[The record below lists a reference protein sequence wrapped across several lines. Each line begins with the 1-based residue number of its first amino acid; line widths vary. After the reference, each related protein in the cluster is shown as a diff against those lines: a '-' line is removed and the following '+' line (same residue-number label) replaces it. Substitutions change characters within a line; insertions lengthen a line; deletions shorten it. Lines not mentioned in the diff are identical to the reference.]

1 MELPTEFDGPVDG
14 RFVIEHAVGE
24 GAAGLVFRALDLK
37 TQRTVALKV
46 FHERFQPPDEEGVS
60 PGERAARAE
69 RDLLIGLKHPGI
81 IEIMDAGFSETLQR
95 AYLVM
100 EWVDGRQLNRYH
112 ESTPLGVREI
122 VGVGIMV
129 ARALDKL
136 HGLGIVHRDLK
147 PSNLLL
153 RRRPPRDELLPELE
167 VEPVLIDFGIATKA
181 PGAEVAGTPAYMS
194 PEQARGEQS
203 IDHRTD
209 LYSLGATMFELLVG
223 RPPHQGASPLATLA
237 RLATTPAPRASS
249 FRTDL
254 PHALDDTIDALLQTD
269 PRQRPKDA
277 ATVQQMLAKCLDEP
291 MPQSFPDR
299 EASSRLGTGTTRL
312 VTTVVAMG
320 LSGEVEQQSAL
331 VELRRAGAE
340 AVPLGRDA
348 VVAHLGVTKATGGE
362 ARAAIELSGTLA
374 SAGASV
380 GIASGRARLQ
390 GSEGGRVRP
399 VGEVVDRAATLARE
413 AKGSEVI
420 ADATTSELGRGR
432 FQFRMRGDGSAI
444 VGARLSR
451 HPSDGSGGA
460 PFVGRDAELA
470 QILSA
475 YDRAISDTHSMVVSV
490 CGPPGIGKSRLQREC
505 VARISTGEEPPRV
518 VVQRSDAYG
527 SRHILGAAAN
537 ILRSLVELPRRADP
551 GQIEHAIVERLGPET
566 MSELT
571 RENRQLLTG
580 LLSGAEPPEGFD
592 PAGSRDALWLA
603 MTDLVTRVLSNE
615 PLVLVAEDLQWADS
629 ESIAWLDHVLGRSSR
644 NPLFLL
650 SCVRPA
656 FWDEEP
662 DRFANRDHLRIDL
675 RPISHKAVRIIA
687 EAVLGGKATPEHLD
701 GISYQAAGSPL
712 FAEELARLAASGK
725 SAKHAPTIEAAIQAS
740 LDTLEQ
746 APLDALSR
754 LSVLGQTCWDAA
766 LTAFGMTPS
775 EEVMRKLVAQ
785 DVLVE
790 QSSSRFQGTKE
801 YVFKHALVRDVAYS
815 SLSEQHRRSLHAAA
829 GHWLAKMGEDAA
841 TIAGQLDLGQEH
853 TLAATHWER
862 AAARALAANAL
873 ADALIMAERALDF
886 SENNE
891 DSFRRASYLDE
902 AHSRLDPR
910 ASDRE
915 AAISA
920 MESSAYDAASRIR
933 AQGARA
939 RYDDAR
945 GIGRDVDQRLA
956 EARDEAARL
965 QLTEEVARCSAT
977 LASRAA
983 YAGDF
988 ETAEAEVQR
997 LLDLSLHRV
1006 HGARVD
1012 AYQTLAIIRQV
1023 KGQVSASLDARKSAV
1038 EAAREA
1044 GLREREAMLTT
1055 NLGFALSTVGARKE
1069 AREALE
1075 RGLLVAEQ
1083 IGSPGAT
1090 RHAQMNLLGWAGLYG
1105 SDRSL
1110 DTFLSDTRA
1119 EADSAATGY
1128 WTSADRSN
1136 LGILYYRG
1144 VELLR
1149 SNNEKA
1155 KKRALTLLR
1164 MSVEGYRDLQ
1174 HRDVL
1179 PVALGMWAEAERLCK
1194 NPIKAAELG
1203 GEAANL
1209 LLQGAPSLLNE
1220 SPVFLTLYKARTEL
1234 GDVEGARDAL
1244 ASSIR
1249 PLLRRLNGLVAS
1261 PYATTF
1267 LTQLPQ
1273 NAELV
1278 AAADAAGL
1286 LPDSVHRILADASR
1300 V

>member
-24 GAAGLVFRALDLK
+24 GASGLVFRALDLK
-37 TQRTVALKV
+37 TQRSVALKV
-46 FHERFQPPDEEGVS
+46 FHQSFDPPDVDGMT
-60 PGERAARAE
+60 PGEHAARAE
-69 RDLLIGLKHPGI
+69 RDLLIGLHHPGI
-81 IEIMDAGFSETLQR
+81 IEILDAGFSDSLQR

-100 EWVDGRQLNRYH
+100 EWVDGRELNRHH

-122 VGVGIMV
+122 IGVGILV
-129 ARALDKL
+129 SRALGKL
-136 HGLGIVHRDLK
+136 HSLGIVHRDLK
-147 PSNLLL
+147 PSNLIL
-153 RRRPPRDELLPELE
+153 RRRPPREELLPELE
-167 VEPVLIDFGIATKA
+167 VEPVLIDFGIATRQPTA
-181 PGAEVAGTPAYMS
+181 QVAGTPAYMS
-194 PEQARGEQS
+194 PEQASGEDA

-249 FRTDL
+249 FRADISTR
-254 PHALDDTIDALLQTD
+254 LDDAIDALLQTD
-269 PRQRPKDA
+269 PNARP
-277 ATVQQMLAKCLDEP
+277 ATAGEVERLLIECLEGPLSED
-291 MPQSFPDR
+291 FPEH
-299 EASSRLGTGTTRL
+299 EASSRLGAGTTRL
-312 VTTVVAMG
+312 VTTIVAKG
-320 LSGEVEQQSAL
+320 LSELAQKSAL
-331 VELRRAGAE
+331 SELRRTGAE
-340 AVPLGRDA
+340 AVPLGQDA
-348 VVAHLGVTKATGGE
+348 VVAHLGVTRATGGE
-362 ARAAIELSGTLA
+362 AAAAIEFGAGLSR
-374 SAGASV
+374 AGAAV

-390 GSEGGRVRP
+390 GSEGGKVRP

-413 AKGSEVI
+413 ASSAEVI

-432 FQFRMRGDGSAI
+432 FEFRMRRDGSAI
-444 VGARLSR
+444 VGSSLSR
-451 HPSDGSGGA
+451 RPGQGAGGA

-470 QILSA
+470 QVVSA
-475 YDRAISDTHSMVVSV
+475 YDRAIADRHSMVVSV

-505 VARISTGEEPPRV
+505 VARISTGGDPPRV

-537 ILRSLVELPRRADP
+537 ILRSLVELPRRAKIA
-551 GQIEHAIVERLGPET
+551 QVEEAIVERLGPET

-571 RENRQLLTG
+571 RENRRLLAG
-580 LLSGAEPPEGFD
+580 LLGGEEHPEGFD

-629 ESIAWLDHVLGRSSR
+629 ESIAWLDHLLGRSSG

-650 SCVRPA
+650 ACVRPT
-656 FWDEEP
+656 FWEDDPE
-662 DRFANRDHLRIDL
+662 RFANRDHLRIDL
-675 RPISHKAVRIIA
+675 RPISNNAVRVIA
-687 EAVLGGKATPEHLD
+687 QAVLGQKATPENLD
-701 GISYQAAGSPL
+701 GISFQAAGSPL

-725 SAKHAPTIEAAIQAS
+725 SARQAPTIEAAIQAS
-740 LDTLEQ
+740 LDSLER
-746 APLDALSR
+746 APLEALAR

-766 LTAFGMTPS
+766 LPAFGLES
-775 EEVMRKLVAQ
+775 SDEVMRKLVAQ

-790 QSSSRFQGTKE
+790 QNSSRFSGTKE
-801 YVFKHALVRDVAYS
+801 FVFKHALVRDVAYS
-815 SLSEQHRRSLHAAA
+815 SLGDENRRQLHAAA
-829 GHWLAKMGEDAA
+829 GHWLAEMGEDAA
-841 TIAGQLDLGQEH
+841 TIAGQLDLGSEH
-853 TLAATHWER
+853 TLAATFWER

-873 ADALIMAERALDF
+873 SDALTMAERALDF
-886 SENNE
+886 SESNE

-910 ASDRE
+910 AADRE
-915 AAISA
+915 TAISA
-920 MESSAYDAASRIR
+920 MESSAFDESSRTR
-933 AQGARA
+933 AKGARA

-945 GIGRDVDQRLA
+945 GTGRDVDQRLA
-956 EARDEAARL
+956 EVRDAAARL
-965 QLTEEVARCSAT
+965 ELTDELARCSAT

-988 ETAEAEVQR
+988 ETAEAEAHR
-997 LLDLSLHRV
+997 LLEISLHRV

-1012 AYQTLAIIRQV
+1012 AHQTMAIIRQA
-1023 KGQVSASLDARKSAV
+1023 KGQVAAALDSRKSAV
-1038 EAAREA
+1038 TAAREA

-1069 AREALE
+1069 ARDALE

-1083 IGSPGAT
+1083 IGSPGAL

-1105 SDRSL
+1105 TDRRI
-1110 DTFLSDTRA
+1110 DTFLGDTRA
-1119 EADSAATGY
+1119 EADAAATGY

-1149 SNNEKA
+1149 SNNEA
-1155 KKRALTLLR
+1155 ARKRALQLLR

-1194 NPIKAAELG
+1194 NPTKAAEVG
-1203 GEAANL
+1203 GEAADL

-1220 SPVFLTLYKARTEL
+1220 SPVFLTLYKARNEL
-1234 GDVEGARDAL
+1234 GDDDGAKDAL
-1244 ASSIR
+1244 AASIR
-1249 PLLRRLNGLVAS
+1249 PLLRRLNGLVGS
-1261 PYATTF
+1261 PYATSF

-1286 LPDSVHRILADASR
+1286 LPESVHRILADASR